1 MFLFDMIE
9 EVRRED
15 GKYMRF
21 LLVFAWGKYR

>member
-1 MFLFDMIE
+1 MFLFNMIE
-9 EVRRED
+9 EEVED